1 MHIVSCQNLRILSH
15 IHNMD
20 IGSLHISCRGVFRT
34 QSNLHVNYF
43 SKKAPS
49 QMFDWILNTPLHYP
63 FAELV
68 ASNMLQMFIAETNFE
83 EEN

>member
-1 MHIVSCQNLRILSH
+1 
-15 IHNMD
+15 MD

-34 QSNLHVNYF
+34 QNLYVNYF

-63 FAELV
+63 FAESV
-68 ASNMLQMFIAETNFE
+68 ASNVLQMFIAETNFE